1 MNLVATRHRSFCRE
15 ECKVYMSRGMWGSYM
30 SPPLSLLCSGPSKP
44 KGLGCSIQSLPS
56 RPFPIFVVLLWAL
69 IAIIWVTLLSEDPML
84 FALSRVFVADDWDK
98 VLRSES
104 KCRGQHALSGLHGL
118 RAKHFI
124 MFKNRIMGLLQ
135 EKKNAPKCDLF
146 ASRSSWTEI
155 SKVVLV

>member
-1 MNLVATRHRSFCRE
+1 
-15 ECKVYMSRGMWGSYM
+15 
-30 SPPLSLLCSGPSKP
+30 
-44 KGLGCSIQSLPS
+44 
-56 RPFPIFVVLLWAL
+56 
-69 IAIIWVTLLSEDPML
+69 ML

-135 EKKNAPKCDLF
+135 EKKMHLNVIYLHPEVAELKS
-146 ASRSSWTEI
+146 A
-155 SKVVLV
+155 K